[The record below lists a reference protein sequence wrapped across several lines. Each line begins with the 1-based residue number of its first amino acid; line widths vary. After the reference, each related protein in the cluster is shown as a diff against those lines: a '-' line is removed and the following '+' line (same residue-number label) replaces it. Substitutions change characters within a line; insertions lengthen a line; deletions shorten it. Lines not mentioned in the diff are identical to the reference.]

1 MISDLLERTPYSIP
15 AAQKSNLLVSGLNE
29 LSAHHYDACLP
40 YRRIID
46 GLWEGR
52 HMSNNL
58 EDIPFLP
65 VSLFKLEE
73 MSSVP
78 KADVRITL
86 TSSGTTGQSLSR
98 IPVDSET
105 SMIQQRALAHSLSHM
120 LGKSRLPM
128 LVIDTEEVFKD
139 PKMMSARGAGVLGI
153 MRYGRQHAFALDKNL
168 ALDFSAIEAFL
179 ERFGSEPFFMFGFTF
194 MVWCQFYEQCRGKSI
209 DLSNGTL
216 IHSGGWKKL
225 ADRAVDNTVFRT
237 SLRESFGLE
246 RIYNFYGMVEQ
257 MGSLF
262 IEGPEGLL
270 YPPNYSD
277 VVIRDPQNWK
287 PLPMGEP
294 GLIQVVSLIP
304 RSYPGHSLLT
314 EDLGVI
320 ERVDP
325 NRNGFMGRGLRVL
338 GRVAKAE
345 LRGCSDVIA
354 MQVAA

>member
-1 MISDLLERTPYSIP
+1 MIADLIERSPYSLP
-15 AAQKSNLLVSGLNE
+15 ARQKSGLLTTGLNE
-29 LSAHHYDACLP
+29 LSAHHYAACPP
-40 YRRIID
+40 YHRIID
-46 GLWEGR
+46 GLWDGR
-52 HMSNNL
+52 HQSKNL

-65 VSLFKLEE
+65 VSLFKMEE
-73 MSSVP
+73 ISSVP
-78 KADVRITL
+78 KADVRMTL
-86 TSSGTTGQSLSR
+86 TSSGTTGQSVSH
-98 IPVDSET
+98 IPVDAET
-105 SMIQQRALAHSLSHM
+105 SMIQQRALAHSLAHM

-128 LVIDTEEVFKD
+128 LVIDTAEVFKD
-139 PKMMSARGAGVLGI
+139 AKMMSARGAGVLGI
-153 MRYGRQHAFALDKNL
+153 MRYGRQHAFALDKEL
-168 ALDFSAIEAFL
+168 DLDFSAVEAFL
-179 ERFGSEPFFMFGFTF
+179 DKFGSKPFFMFGFTF
-194 MVWCQFYEQCRGKSI
+194 MVWCQFYEQFRGKSI

-225 ADRAVDNTVFRT
+225 ADRAVDNSVFRT
-237 SLRESFGLE
+237 SLKKSFGLE

-277 VVIRDPQNWK
+277 VIIRDPQNWQ
-287 PLPMGEP
+287 PLPVGEP

-320 ERVDP
+320 ERIDP
-325 NRNGFMGRGLRVL
+325 GENGFMGKGLRVL
-338 GRVAKAE
+338 GRLPKAE

-354 MQVAA
+354 TQAAP